1 MRALAWTLLLL
12 LPGVAF
18 AEPAPTVVVHVDD
31 EELVRE
37 AWVQQHGDVPGV
49 RFATLDQVLPP
60 EEPAVILGDTEVV
73 GCGGDPVSP
82 ADLTAANRAA
92 LDSLA
97 MMEYRQASKTLAEV
111 DALLPCLSGAPRPM
125 DLAAYHMLRG
135 IVAFETKGP
144 EEASK
149 RFEEGLLVSPFLQW
163 DERFPPSV
171 KPAFDAAVKTAI
183 TAERG
188 FLSVSPGIMTSGSLW
203 LDGLAVDPRTRT
215 TTVYEGLHLL
225 QWKEGDAP
233 VRSWM
238 VAVEPGDSL
247 VLVQRADAVADLLA
261 ARADALLSVHAR
273 DQVLAPIER
282 RPGAALVVAE
292 PAEIMLFHRFEAEA
306 GWTVADVDALDDY
319 RAAGRRMRN
328 GGIGLSILGGVVAI
342 IGSVAMIDGKS
353 TQNEVERLIRK
364 GYREDELDEA
374 DEDDLEIL
382 NESPEARF
390 NNNQSDFRTAGQD
403 LRAGIALGIAGT
415 ALSIGSV
422 PIIVIGEGR
431 ANAKGLNRRA
441 RQAARR
447 VQERAAEDAADAA
460 SEVAPEDPASD

>member
-135 IVAFETKGP
+135 IVAFETKGAD
-144 EEASK
+144 EASK

-328 GGIGLSILGGVVAI
+328 GGIGLSAFGGVLAI
-342 IGSVAMIDGKS
+342 IGAVALVDGLA
-353 TQNEVERLIRK
+353 TRAWVDDAIRK
-364 GYREDELDEA
+364 GYDPDDFDEA

-390 NNNQSDFRTAGQD
+390 NNNQSDFRTAGQSI
-403 LRAGIALGIAGT
+403 RAGIVLGFVGT
-415 ALSIGSV
+415 AVSIGSA
-422 PIIVIGEGR
+422 PIIVIGEKR
-431 ANAKGLNRRA
+431 SHAMGLNRGTRK
-441 RQAARR
+441 AARAVRATAEAEAR
-447 VQERAAEDAADAA
+447 VGAEEAAD
-460 SEVAPEDPASD
+460 